1 MNVSDTEVA
10 WSVLKNAGYQKTEH
24 VKEVSLPHWGKG
36 WRGGGGRDLSEL
48 ESSISRDE
56 KNALVHYF
64 CLDTVASLMAPV

>member
-36 WRGGGGRDLSEL
+36 WGGGRDLSEL
-48 ESSISRDE
+48 ESSVNRDE

-64 CLDTVASLMAPV
+64 CLDTVTSLMAPV